1 VAVKAEHLKLLEEG
15 AATIGLRLDAE
26 QRALLARHVD
36 VLLKWNK
43 SVNLT
48 AITEPAEVVEKHLLD
63 SLALAPLV
71 PKGTMLDAGTGGGF
85 PGLPIRVARPDVEV
99 LLVDSSQKKIAFLKN
114 FIAETRIT
122 GVQAIAL
129 RLSGNPANEGIS
141 RVHSAVARALA
152 PPPEWLPLAEH
163 YVLPGGLVFCM
174 LGPSDPLP
182 TPPGDLELQQ
192 ELAYKLPI
200 TQAERRLAVYKRT

>member
-1 VAVKAEHLKLLEEG
+1 MKPEHLKILEDG

-48 AITEPAEVVEKHLLD
+48 AITDPVEVVEKHLLD

-71 PKGTMLDAGTGGGF
+71 PKGTLLDAGTGGGF
-85 PGLPIRVARPDVEV
+85 PGLPVRVARRDVEV

-114 FIAETRIT
+114 FIAETRMT
-122 GVQAIAL
+122 GVQAIAI
-129 RLSGNPANEGIS
+129 RLAGDPAGEGLS
-141 RVHSAVARALA
+141 RVHSAGAR
-152 PPPEWLPLAEH
+152 EW
-163 YVLPGGLVFCM
+163 
-174 LGPSDPLP
+174 GPTSPVVSWV
-182 TPPGDLELQQ
+182 PGDGPRGCGGR
-192 ELAYKLPI
+192 A
-200 TQAERRLAVYKRT
+200 

>member
-1 VAVKAEHLKLLEEG
+1 VNPEHLKILEEG

-48 AITEPAEVVEKHLLD
+48 AITEPVEVVEKHLLD

-71 PKGTMLDAGTGGGF
+71 PKGTLLDAGTGGGF
-85 PGLPIRVARPDVEV
+85 PGIPVRIARPDVEV

-114 FIAETRIT
+114 FIAETRMT
-122 GVQAIAL
+122 GAQAIAL
-129 RLSGNPANEGIS
+129 RLSGNPAAEGIS
-141 RVHSAVARALA
+141 RVNSAVARAVS
-152 PPPEWLPLAEH
+152 PPQQWLPLAEH

-174 LGPSDPLP
+174 LGPSEALP
-182 TPPGDLELQQ
+182 RPPDDLVLHQ
-192 ELAYKLPI
+192 ELAYKLPV
-200 TQAERRLAVYKRT
+200 TRAERRLAVYKRV

>member
-1 VAVKAEHLKLLEEG
+1 MMKSEHAKILEEG
-15 AATIGLRLDAE
+15 AAAIGLRLGSE

-48 AITEPAEVVEKHLLD
+48 AITDPVEVVEKHLLD

-71 PKGTMLDAGTGGGF
+71 PKGTLLDAGTGGGF
-85 PGLPIRVARPDVEV
+85 PGVPVRIARPDVEV

-114 FIAETRIT
+114 FIAETRMI
-122 GVQAIAL
+122 GVQAIAR
-129 RLSGNPANEGIS
+129 RLAGDPAGEGLS
-141 RVHSAVARALA
+141 RVHSAVARAVS
-152 PPPEWLPLAEH
+152 PPPQWLMLAEH

-174 LGPSDPLP
+174 LGPSDDLP
-182 TPPGDLELQQ
+182 TPPEDLVLHQ
-192 ELAYKLPI
+192 ELAYRLPV
-200 TQAERRLAVYKRT
+200 TQAERRLAVYKRV

>member
-1 VAVKAEHLKLLEEG
+1 VKSEHLKLLEEG

-48 AITEPAEVVEKHLLD
+48 AITDPVEVVEKHLLD

-71 PKGTMLDAGTGGGF
+71 PKGTLLDAGTGGGF
-85 PGLPIRVARPDVEV
+85 PGVPVRVARADVEV

-114 FIAETRIT
+114 FIAETRMT
-122 GVQAIAL
+122 GVQAIAV
-129 RLSGNPANEGIS
+129 RLAGNPAAEGLS
-141 RVHSAVARALA
+141 RVHSAVARAMSA
-152 PPPEWLPLAEH
+152 PQQWLLLAEH

-174 LGPSDPLP
+174 LGPSEPLP
-182 TPPGDLELQQ
+182 PTPEDLVLQQ
-192 ELAYKLPI
+192 ELAYKLPV
-200 TQAERRLAVYKRT
+200 TQAERRLAIYKRV

>member
-1 VAVKAEHLKLLEEG
+1 VKAEHLKLLEDG
-15 AATIGLRLDAE
+15 VATIGLRLDAE

-48 AITEPAEVVEKHLLD
+48 AITDPVEVVEKHLLD

-71 PKGTMLDAGTGGGF
+71 PKGTLLDAGTGGGF
-85 PGLPIRVARPDVEV
+85 PGIPIRIARPDVEV

-122 GVQAIAL
+122 GVQAIDGVAAVTFVGTPGRTYTVQAADSLLNPQWSSIGSVNVPLSLGFARFSDAL
-129 RLSGNPANEGIS
+129 TSSNRFYRLRFP
-141 RVHSAVARALA
+141 
-152 PPPEWLPLAEH
+152 
-163 YVLPGGLVFCM
+163 
-174 LGPSDPLP
+174 
-182 TPPGDLELQQ
+182 
-192 ELAYKLPI
+192 
-200 TQAERRLAVYKRT
+200 

>member
-1 VAVKAEHLKLLEEG
+1 VKAEHLKLLEDG

-48 AITEPAEVVEKHLLD
+48 AITDPVEVVEKHLLD

-71 PKGTMLDAGTGGGF
+71 PKGTLLDAGTGGGF
-85 PGLPIRVARPDVEV
+85 PGVPIRIARPDVEV

-129 RLSGNPANEGIS
+129 RLSGNPAVEGLS
-141 RVHSAVARALA
+141 RVHSAVARAVSA
-152 PPPEWLPLAEH
+152 PKEWLFLAEH

-174 LGPSDPLP
+174 LGPTEPLP
-182 TPPGDLELQQ
+182 PPPEDLVLQQ

-200 TQAERRLAVYKRT
+200 TQAERRLAVYKRV

>member
-1 VAVKAEHLKLLEEG
+1 MKPEHLKILEDG

-26 QRALLARHVD
+26 QRTLLARHVD

-48 AITEPAEVVEKHLLD
+48 AITDPVEVVEKHLLD

-71 PKGTMLDAGTGGGF
+71 PKGTLLDAGTGGGF
-85 PGLPIRVARPDVEV
+85 PGIPIRVARPDVEV

-114 FIAETRIT
+114 FVAETRIT

-129 RLSGNPANEGIS
+129 RLSGNPAGEGLS
-141 RVHSAVARALA
+141 RVHSAVSRALA
-152 PPPEWLPLAEH
+152 PPPEWLMLAEH

-182 TPPGDLELQQ
+182 TPPEDLVLRQQ
-192 ELAYKLPI
+192 LAYKLPL
-200 TQAERRLAVYKRT
+200 TQAERRLAIYKRT